1 MPWYAYIIE
10 CNDGKLYAG
19 ITNNIE
25 KRIKA
30 HNGGTGC
37 KFTRS
42 RNPVKLLYSEE
53 CVDKNHALAREW
65 QIKKLPRIKKLA
77 LIESRKS

>member
-1 MPWYAYIIE
+1 MSWYAYIVE
-10 CNDGKLYAG
+10 CNDGKFYTG

-25 KRIKA
+25 KRVKA

-42 RNPVKLLYSEE
+42 RNPVKLLYREE
-53 CVDKNHALAREW
+53 CQDKSQALVREC
-65 QIKKLPRIKKLA
+65 QIKKLPRIEKIT
-77 LIESRKS
+77 LIESRRG